1 MSERPANETVRYRK
15 PLELRRLGRRHAIVE
30 ASAGTG
36 KTYILEHLIVD
47 LLLRTSATLD
57 QILVV
62 TFTEKATTE
71 LTHRVRRKL
80 EELSE
85 LREDRVPPGDVDTD
99 GPHGTDEDDWIL
111 DAPAREKLRRAL
123 LGFDR
128 ANILTIHAFCQRIL
142 TENAFVQGRLF
153 DEEPTEERDAFHAAF
168 AETLRHD
175 VRAGSA
181 EAALLEVWRRG
192 GNAITWLERTLF
204 DVHTKVACIYPPRA
218 GALRPDTR
226 FDPEALA
233 RAAASWPALPQP
245 DDVLKE
251 LLKKGG
257 VSGNSAPAVGKRLR
271 AVAAALD
278 EKDRGPVALLAA
290 MARIDL
296 GANGTKDREGILTW
310 ILDRLPG
317 PTATAPT
324 AQLHA
329 ALVAVDRAFAPLSAL
344 LANHLVPLVRARL
357 ERRKREAGLFDFQ
370 DMLTLV
376 ARNLEGDSA
385 RARALLGALR
395 ARYRYA
401 LVDEFQD
408 TDETQWQIFRRLFLA
423 AGATGVLT
431 LVGDPKQA
439 IYSFRGADVHT
450 YLRAHHELGAV
461 QEPLFLEASYRATP
475 SLIAAQ
481 NALLEQSEPAPFFR
495 DGGPIRY
502 QHPVTCGRPDRA
514 LVDARGETVPPIVV
528 LDVVRAPEK
537 TGPRLNFQEIK
548 PALLDRITRE
558 IQHLVTDG
566 GQLSL
571 RDGDTA
577 TPLGARDIFVLT
589 RTIRESREVGE
600 ALRARRIPFAYFKQ
614 EKLFDTVEADA
625 VLDLLRALA
634 EPDDRSARFRAFIT
648 GFFGLTLLDLAGC
661 DELPADH
668 PLMQRL
674 EDWRAL
680 GEAGQIDQ
688 LFARIIDDSG
698 VISRELFAHGVK
710 GRASERTITNYL
722 HLFELLQ
729 HEVARDPCTLR
740 ELVQRLGGYVAGT
753 RKPPG
758 RNADVQRLETD
769 ADAVQIM
776 TIHHSKG
783 LEAGVVFV
791 YGATWPFRGG
801 GEARMFHDEEGRRTI
816 RVARQ
821 PKAEEDLYNHDQ
833 DDEERRVL
841 YVALT
846 RARGRLY
853 LPRYP
858 ARPTCALN
866 GAYRFVNDRLHAL
879 LGGITPDETRRL
891 FQIEPVPCP
900 LAPAPQ
906 APAEDLAAALEAW
919 HAPPALVNAPV
930 PHAAFHQAATAR
942 AGFWVTSY
950 SAMRRAHQRFV
961 PAETLDAAGDDAS
974 DAAHLSALAR
984 PAPPADELP
993 RGRLAGS
1000 FLHEIIEEL
1009 PLETLARAP
1018 RFEDWRRL
1026 PEVANLFEQ
1035 MRRRHDQQA
1044 AHLLHA
1050 QRLVHT
1056 ALTAPVRLGD
1066 TIVPGLGH
1074 AAHPTRE
1081 MEFLYPIPEPR
1092 HPDFAAPEAPAA
1104 TDAAAWRIERGV
1116 VKGFIDYL
1124 FEHEGRIYV
1133 CDWKSDGLPS
1143 WAAEDLAAHCEG
1155 HYAVQA
1161 ELYTLAVVRLLGITG
1176 ADAFERR
1183 FGGVLYCFF
1192 RGMSAD
1198 DPSAGVYFRRPTWAE
1213 VSAGQRAMLDSG
1225 YWGRP

>member
-1 MSERPANETVRYRK
+1 MSDRNASEPVRYRK
-15 PLELRRLGRRHAIVE
+15 PLELRRLGRQHAIVE

-47 LLLRTSATLD
+47 LLLRTNATLD

-85 LREDRVPPGDVDTD
+85 LREDRVPAGEVAGED
-99 GPHGTDEDDWIL
+99 DDWIL

-153 DEEPTEERDAFHAAF
+153 NEEATEERDAFHAAF
-168 AETLRHD
+168 TEALRHD
-175 VRAGSA
+175 VRPGSA
-181 EAALLEVWRRG
+181 EEALLDVWRRG
-192 GNAITWLERTLF
+192 GNTIAWLERTLF
-204 DVHTKVACIYPPRA
+204 DVATKVGCIYPPRA

-226 FDPEALA
+226 FDPDELA
-233 RAAASWPALPQP
+233 RAAATWPALPP
-245 DDVLKE
+245 NDDLLKD

-257 VSGNSAPAVGKRLR
+257 VSGQSVRFVVPRLR

-278 EKDRGPVALLAA
+278 EKTRGPVALLAA

-296 GANGTKDREGILTW
+296 GANGIRDSKGILTW
-310 ILDRLPG
+310 ILDRMPR
-317 PTATAPT
+317 PTPSSPLD
-324 AQLHA
+324 QLRA
-329 ALVAVDRAFAPLSAL
+329 ALLAVDRAFAPLSAL

-376 ARNLEGDSA
+376 ARNLEGDGP
-385 RARALLGALR
+385 RTRALLGALR
-395 ARYRYA
+395 GRYRHA

-408 TDETQWQIFRRLFLA
+408 TDETQWHIFRRLFFDM
-423 AGATGVLT
+423 GATGVLT

-450 YLRAHHELGAV
+450 YLRAREELAAV

-475 SLIAAQ
+475 ALVAAQ
-481 NALLEQSEPAPFFR
+481 NALLEQGDPAPFFR

-502 QHPVTCGRPDRA
+502 HHPVTCGRPDRE
-514 LVDARGETVPPIVV
+514 LCDARGNAAAPVVV

-548 PALLDRITRE
+548 PALLDRITSQIE
-558 IQHLVTDG
+558 HLLTNDG
-566 GQLSL
+566 RLVL

-648 GFFGLTLLDLAGC
+648 GFFGLTLLDLAAC
-661 DELPADH
+661 DDLPADH
-668 PLMQRL
+668 PLIQRL

-698 VISRELFAHGVK
+698 VISRELFVQGVK
-710 GRASERTITNYL
+710 GRASERSITNYL

-729 HEVARDPCTLR
+729 QDVARDPCTLR
-740 ELVQRLGGYVAGT
+740 ELVQRLGGYIAAT
-753 RKPPG
+753 RRPPG

-783 LEAGVVFV
+783 LEAGIVFV

-801 GEARMFHDEEGRRTI
+801 GDTRMFHDEEGRRTI
-816 RVARQ
+816 RVGRQ
-821 PKAEEDLYNHDQ
+821 PEAEEHFYNNDQ

-866 GAYRFVNDRLHAL
+866 GAYRFVNDRLHGL
-879 LGGITPDETRRL
+879 LGGITPDEVRRL
-891 FQIEPVPCP
+891 FQIEAVPCP
-900 LAPAPQ
+900 RAPTPPAPAD
-906 APAEDLAAALEAW
+906 DLATALGAW
-919 HAPPALVNAPV
+919 QAPPALVNAPV

-942 AGFWVTSY
+942 AGFMVTSY

-974 DAAHLSALAR
+974 DAAHVSALAR
-984 PAPPADELP
+984 APLPADELP

-1000 FLHEIIEEL
+1000 FLHEIIEDL
-1009 PLETLARAP
+1009 PLDTLVRAP
-1018 RFEDWRRL
+1018 AFDDWRAL
-1026 PEVANLFEQ
+1026 PEVAALFEQ

-1044 AHLLHA
+1044 AHLAHA
-1050 QRLVHT
+1050 QRLIHT
-1056 ALTAPVRLGD
+1056 ALTAPVRLGE
-1066 TIVPGLGH
+1066 TVVPGLGC

-1081 MEFLYPIPEPR
+1081 MEFIYPIPDAR
-1092 HPDFAAPEAPAA
+1092 HPEFSSREAAAGDAAP
-1104 TDAAAWRIERGV
+1104 WRIERGV

-1143 WAAEDLAAHCEG
+1143 WDAAALAAHCEG
-1155 HYAVQA
+1155 HYTVQA
-1161 ELYTLAVVRLLGITG
+1161 ELYTVAVVRLLGISD
-1176 ADAFERR
+1176 ADAFDRR
-1183 FGGVLYCFF
+1183 FGGVVYCFL
-1192 RGMSAD
+1192 RGMRAD
-1198 DPSAGVYFRRPTWAE
+1198 DPIAGVYFRRPGWGE
-1213 VSAGQRAMLDSG
+1213 VQGGQRAMLDAS
-1225 YWGRP
+1225 YWGRS